1 MTDYS
6 ESQIRAFARDEI
18 EKWAKQE
25 RKDLKN
31 SLKKNVGDAMES
43 FPPCIEYLKSKQ

>member
-1 MTDYS
+1 MDGYT

-25 RKDLKN
+25 RKELKD
-31 SLKKNVGDAMES
+31 SFKKNAGDEMGP
-43 FPPCIEYLKSKQ
+43 FPPCIDYLKSKQ